1 MLSRG
6 ERAKYHPRCHRT
18 CQARC
23 GRGCAGE
30 GRAAEGDLA
39 VIPADRGMWDNSGWR
54 KQGMRLGKL
63 GEGARWCSSQSTR
76 ACSSLFASLLSRC
89 GFKSPAAIER
99 FSGAIHRSR
108 SPCLIPG
115 LSSPAS
121 TPTTTMSE
129 LTARLAQPRVLI
141 AASAATAALLTAGS
155 ILGGQAI
162 RRRLRTRELKRQV
175 EADLAGQEWADTSA
189 RGKVDSEGV
198 AEGMDSG
205 GVSSGTPVYGQAG
218 AEKVWAKGE
227 YDEELI
233 REQVRS
239 TVPCVASCRPLA
251 DAYRIHWAFS
261 CRVIIHFSERK
272 ACGKS
277 VIHTSSWYVTPGSA
291 YRHGYLLCVGIHA
304 ISGRMRRGR
313 KLVCPHATQKVLS
326 PSRPPTP
333 VPY

>member
-1 MLSRG
+1 
-6 ERAKYHPRCHRT
+6 
-18 CQARC
+18 
-23 GRGCAGE
+23 
-30 GRAAEGDLA
+30 
-39 VIPADRGMWDNSGWR
+39 
-54 KQGMRLGKL
+54 
-63 GEGARWCSSQSTR
+63 
-76 ACSSLFASLLSRC
+76 
-89 GFKSPAAIER
+89 
-99 FSGAIHRSR
+99 
-108 SPCLIPG
+108 
-115 LSSPAS
+115 
-121 TPTTTMSE
+121 MSE
-129 LTARLAQPRVLI
+129 PTARLAQPRVLI
-141 AASAATAALLTAGS
+141 AATAATAALLTAGS

-189 RGKVDSEGV
+189 RGKADSGGAAEGV
-198 AEGMDSG
+198 DSG
-205 GVSSGTPVYGQAG
+205 GVLSGVPVDHEAG

-251 DAYRIHWAFS
+251 DAYRVHWVFS
-261 CRVIIHFSERK
+261 CRVIIHSSERK

-291 YRHGYLLCVGIHA
+291 FRHGFSPCIGIHA
-304 ISGRMRRGR
+304 ISGRLRRSR

-326 PSRPPTP
+326 PSRPSAP